1 MVVLV
6 APSIRQGARNV
17 VGRNAF
23 RRESAVYPMP
33 LVEVVI
39 DPQVDLSSVT
49 RGFANAEEVVGASE
63 ARQRA
68 IGRGVQTVDRSV
80 VKKVPVVRLRH
91 EPNGSV
97 DQTCRVPMRTELI
110 PSRARDRRVGAIRIR
125 SAVKRY

>member
-1 MVVLV
+1 MVVLI
-6 APSIRQGARNV
+6 APRPRQGARNV

-23 RRESAVYPMP
+23 RGETAIDPVL

-68 IGRGVQTVDRSV
+68 IGRGVQTIDRTV
-80 VKKVPVVRLRH
+80 VEKVPVVRLWH
-91 EPNGSV
+91 QSNGPV
-97 DQTCRVPMRTELI
+97 DQTCRIPMRPNLI
-110 PSRARDRRVGAIRIR
+110 SSRAR
-125 SAVKRY
+125 